1 MEQNK
6 GFTLT
11 EMLVVLA
18 IAGILTSI
26 SLTSFLSW
34 KEKSDMENDVKK
46 ISSFIQEQRM
56 IAFSRKTSFSCYFS
70 SNGKILYAKDLSDS
84 KIIRIKLKSAFEFN
98 GSNLVIDS
106 RGTMSGASIKPKTL
120 ISNSNYDC
128 LAINDTRIKIG
139 KWDGGSGKCSVK

>member
-1 MEQNK
+1 MKQNR

-34 KEKSDMENDVKK
+34 KKKSDTENDVKK
-46 ISSFIQEQRM
+46 ISSFIQKQRM
-56 IAFSRKTSFSCYFS
+56 VAFSRKTSFSCYFS
-70 SNGKILYAKDLSDS
+70 SDGKILYSKDLSDS
-84 KIIRIKLKSAFEFN
+84 KLIRLKLKSGFAFN
-98 GSNLVIDS
+98 GSNLTIDS

-120 ISNSNYDC
+120 IQGSNYDC

-139 KWDGGSGKCSVK
+139 KWDGSSGKCTVK